1 MPGPSW
7 VAELFAAD
15 GWVRFLAAL
24 TSRLYLGVMLCLA
37 FFAVVPV
44 LVGWHGTVVQSG
56 SMEPH
61 ISRGDVVLAAP
72 LDAGS
77 PVPMGGVVE
86 YRSPA
91 EAEPSG
97 VEKTRLHRIV
107 GENADGTFV
116 TAGDANVD
124 VDSTPI
130 TREQISGQ
138 ARLLIPWVGLPGL
151 WLASGDFPSLAL
163 WSLLTLTAVAAAVL
177 GVTNRRPLEDVGDN
191 APRDDGDDG
200 DDGDGEHDGNDLNDC
215 DDDDDD
221 DDDDASGLEES
232 EQIQQATGWPD
243 ETVPS
248 PIQRFGAAFGIVTA
262 LVAMTVMGASAFSSA
277 AFTATTANTANIFR
291 AATDWVPPTV
301 ALASPGT
308 TVRETVLLS
317 ATASDAVSGIR
328 KVVIQYA
335 LASSGTWVTLC
346 TSESIPYECAWNTT
360 TLADGAYLLR
370 ATATDKTGLSTATEP
385 IRTTVANS
393 FAVVLA
399 DLGETARGTI
409 NLSTTLSSPGT
420 IPYTVRV
427 EYSLADTNN
436 WKPICQKLTAPYNC
450 AWNTTSIADNDYD
463 LRAVAVSG
471 TSTTYS
477 NIVPDVLVDN
487 TAPLVSLKD
496 PGVTI
501 RGTTTFEATASDAT
515 SGVAQVEVQYLRSGT
530 STWVTMCS
538 MEEEPY
544 SCRFDTTTMAYGTY
558 SFRAVAT
565 DEAGNTSLSSAT
577 SYRTVDNTVATV
589 SAEDPGAYLT
599 GTVTLRAFANSTA
612 GINNVRIQ
620 TAPAGT
626 TTWTTRCSVNAAPFS
641 CPWNTA
647 TVTDGLFDVRA
658 ILLDAT
664 GKETVSSTITNR
676 RVDNSPLRAADIQT
690 INGPGT
696 AGRIDNGDT
705 MNFSYSQLVNLHTV
719 TPSWNGAPVPVTM
732 RVRDGNL
739 LGQGNSGDTIDI
751 QRSGSSVNL
760 GSVNTKG
767 NFAKTFRTIYL
778 NATMTASTV
787 TINGIPRTVISV
799 TVGSVASGSGSL
811 RTNTTSAN
819 MVWSPLSSVR
829 NTNGAASSTTPV
841 TETPPL
847 DRDF

>member
-1 MPGPSW
+1 
-7 VAELFAAD
+7 
-15 GWVRFLAAL
+15 
-24 TSRLYLGVMLCLA
+24 MLCLA
-37 FFAVVPV
+37 FFAVLPV
-44 LVGWHGTVVQSG
+44 LFGWHGTVVQSG

-72 LDAGS
+72 LDADS

-107 GENADGTFV
+107 GENTDGTFV

-130 TREQISGQ
+130 TREQINGQ

-151 WLASGDFPSLAL
+151 WLASGDLSPLAL
-163 WSLLTLTAVAAAVL
+163 WSLLTLAAVAAAVL
-177 GVTNRRPLEDVGDN
+177 GVTSRRSVEDHGEDTSPQDDCGN
-191 APRDDGDDG
+191 GGGNGIDDGDDPIDGG
-200 DDGDGEHDGNDLNDC
+200 DDN
-215 DDDDDD
+215 
-221 DDDDASGLEES
+221 ASGLAET

-243 ETVPS
+243 ETVAS
-248 PIQRFGAAFGIVTA
+248 PVQRISTAFGIVAT

-277 AFTATTANTANIFR
+277 AFTATSTNVANTFS

-301 ALASPGT
+301 TLASPGT
-308 TVRETVLLS
+308 TVRDTVLLS
-317 ATASDAVSGIR
+317 ATAADAGSGIR

-335 LASSGTWVTLC
+335 LASTGTWVNLC
-346 TSESIPYECAWNTT
+346 TSESTPYACAWNTT
-360 TLADGAYLLR
+360 TLPDGAYLLR
-370 ATATDKTGLSTATEP
+370 ATATDKVGLSTTSEP

-393 FAVVLA
+393 FTVVLT
-399 DLGETARGTI
+399 DPGETARGTI

-427 EYSLADTNN
+427 EYTLADTNN
-436 WKPICQKLTAPYNC
+436 WKPICQKLITPYDC
-450 AWNTTSIADNDYD
+450 AWNTTSIADKDYD

-477 NIVPDVLVDN
+477 NIVTDVLVDN

-496 PGVTI
+496 PGVMI
-501 RGTTTFEATASDAT
+501 RGTTTFEATASDAA
-515 SGVAQVEVQYLRSGT
+515 SGVAQVQVQYLRSGT
-530 STWVTMCS
+530 STWVTMCNL
-538 MEEEPY
+538 EEEPY

-565 DEAGNTSLSSAT
+565 DEAGNTSFSSAT

-589 SAEDPGAYLT
+589 SVEDPGAYLT
-599 GTVTLRAFANSTA
+599 GSVTLRAFANSTA
-612 GINNVRIQ
+612 GITNVRIQ

-647 TVTDGLFDVRA
+647 TVTDGLFDIRA

-664 GKETVSSTITNR
+664 GKETISSTIANR
-676 RVDNSPLRAADIQT
+676 RVDNSPLRASDIQT
-690 INGPGT
+690 TNGPGI

-705 MNFSYSQLVNLHTV
+705 LNFSYSQLVNLTTV
-719 TPSWNGAPVPVTM
+719 SPGWNGAPIPVTI
-732 RVRDGNL
+732 RLRDGNL
-739 LGQGNSGDTIDI
+739 LGLGNSGDTVDI
-751 QRSGSSVNL
+751 QRSNSSVNL

-767 NFAKTFRTIYL
+767 NFAKSFRTVYL

-799 TVGSVASGSGSL
+799 TVGSVASGSSSL

-819 MVWSPLSSVR
+819 MVWSPLSTVR
-829 NTNGAASSTTPV
+829 NTNGSASSTTPV

>member
-1 MPGPSW
+1 MTRDRTGSTPGPSW

-24 TSRLYLGVMLCLA
+24 ASRLYLGVMLCLA
-37 FFAVVPV
+37 LFAVLPV
-44 LVGWHGTVVQSG
+44 LLGWHGSVVQSG

-72 LDAGS
+72 LGSGS

-97 VEKTRLHRIV
+97 IEKIRLHRIV
-107 GENADGTFV
+107 GENTDGTFV

-130 TREQISGQ
+130 TREQINGQ
-138 ARLLIPWVGLPGL
+138 ARLLIPGIGLPGL
-151 WLASGDFPSLAL
+151 WLASGDLPLLAL
-163 WSLLTLTAVAAAVL
+163 WSLLTLVAVAAAVL
-177 GVTNRRPLEDVGDN
+177 GVTSRRSLKD
-191 APRDDGDDG
+191 
-200 DDGDGEHDGNDLNDC
+200 DGNDTAPNDDSGDHHGDDLNE
-215 DDDDDD
+215 
-221 DDDDASGLEES
+221 DDDASGAEGT
-232 EQIQQATGWPD
+232 EQNQQATGWPN
-243 ETVPS
+243 EAVPS
-248 PIQRFGAAFGIVTA
+248 PVQRVSTAFGIVAA
-262 LVAMTVMGASAFSSA
+262 LVAMTVIGASAFSSA
-277 AFTATTANTANIFR
+277 AFTATTANAANTFS

-301 ALASPGT
+301 TLASPGT
-308 TVRETVLLS
+308 TVRDTVLLS
-317 ATASDAVSGIR
+317 ATASDAVSGVR
-328 KVVIQYA
+328 QMVIQYA
-335 LASSGTWVTLC
+335 PAATGIWVTLC
-346 TSESIPYECAWNTT
+346 TSESTPYACAWNTT

-370 ATATDKTGLSTATEP
+370 ATATDKAGLSTTTEP
-385 IRTTVANS
+385 IRTTVAN
-393 FAVVLA
+393 FFTVVLA
-399 DLGETARGTI
+399 DPGETARGTI

-436 WKPICQKLTAPYNC
+436 WKPICQKITAPYNC
-450 AWNTTSIADNDYD
+450 AWNTTSIADKDYD

-477 NIVPDVLVDN
+477 DIVTDVLVDN

-501 RGTTTFEATASDAT
+501 RGITSFEATASDAS
-515 SGVAQVEVQYLRSGT
+515 SGVTQVQVQYLRSGT
-530 STWVTMCS
+530 SAWVTMCNL
-538 MEEEPY
+538 EDEPY
-544 SCRFDTTTMAYGTY
+544 SCRFDTATMAYGTY

-565 DEAGNTSLSSAT
+565 DEAGNTSFSSAT
-577 SYRTVDNTVATV
+577 SFRTVDNTVATV
-589 SAEDPGAYLT
+589 SVEDPGAYLSS
-599 GTVTLRAFANSTA
+599 TVTLRAFANSTA
-612 GINNVRIQ
+612 GITNVRIQ

-626 TTWTTRCSVNAAPFS
+626 TTWTTRCSINAAPFS

-647 TVTDGLFDVRA
+647 TVSDGLYDVRA

-664 GKETVSSTITNR
+664 GKETTSTTIANR
-676 RVDNSPLRAADIQT
+676 RVDNSALRASDIQT
-690 INGPGT
+690 ASGLGI

-705 MNFSYSQLVNLHTV
+705 LNFSYSQLVNLTTV
-719 TPSWNGAPVPVTM
+719 SPGWNGAPIPVTI
-732 RVRDGNL
+732 RLRDGNL
-739 LGQGNSGDTIDI
+739 LALGNSGDTIDI
-751 QRSGSSVNL
+751 QRSNSAVNL

-767 NFAKTFRTIYL
+767 NFAKSFRTVYL
-778 NATMTASTV
+778 NATMTASTA

-799 TVGSVASGSGSL
+799 TAGNVSSGSSGL

-819 MVWSPLSSVR
+819 MVWSPLSAVR
-829 NTNGAASSTTPV
+829 NAAGAASSTTPV